1 MLSVKGRFVDGVARP
16 VEPVEGYDQE
26 EVIITF
32 LRGEDKEDEAE
43 RAQFAEWKGASMRT
57 LQEMWDNDKDAVYDT
72 L

>member
-1 MLSVKGRFVDGVARP
+1 MLSVKDHFVDGVARP

-32 LRGEDKEDEAE
+32 LRSEEDAE
-43 RAQFAEWKGASMRT
+43 RAEFAEWKGASART
-57 LQEMWDNDKDAVYDT
+57 LQEIWDNDKDAVYNR

>member
-32 LRGEDKEDEAE
+32 LRDVNEAE
-43 RAQFAEWKGASMRT
+43 RAVFADWKGASSRT
-57 LQEMWDNDKDAVYDT
+57 LQELWDNDKDAIYDT

>member
-1 MLSVKGRFVDGVARP
+1 MLSVKGHFADGVARP

-32 LRGEDKEDEAE
+32 LRGDDEAE
-43 RAQFAEWKGASMRT
+43 RALFAEWKGASMRS
-57 LQEMWDNDKDAVYDT
+57 LQELWDNDQDAVYDT

>member
-32 LRGEDKEDEAE
+32 LRRDDGAE
-43 RAQFAEWKGASMRT
+43 RAEFAEWKGASSRV
-57 LQEMWDNDKDAVYDT
+57 LQEYWDNDKDAVYDT

>member
-32 LRGEDKEDEAE
+32 LRDVDEAE
-43 RAQFAEWKGASMRT
+43 RAVFADWKGASSRT
-57 LQEMWDNDKDAVYDT
+57 LQELWDNDKDAIYDT

>member
-32 LRGEDKEDEAE
+32 LRRNDDAE
-43 RAQFAEWKGASMRT
+43 RAELTEWKGASSRVM
-57 LQEMWDNDKDAVYDT
+57 QEYWDNDKDAVYDT

>member
-1 MLSVKGRFVDGVARP
+1 MLSVRGQFVDGVARP

-32 LRGEDKEDEAE
+32 LRGDDEAE
-43 RAQFAEWKGASMRT
+43 RALLTEWKGASMRS
-57 LQEMWDNDKDAVYDT
+57 LQELWDNDQDAIYDT

>member
-32 LRGEDKEDEAE
+32 LRDVDETE
-43 RAQFAEWKGASMRT
+43 RAVFADWKGASSRT
-57 LQEMWDNDKDAVYDT
+57 LQELWDNDKDAIYDT

>member
-32 LRGEDKEDEAE
+32 LRDVDEAE
-43 RAQFAEWKGASMRT
+43 RAVFADWKVASSRT
-57 LQEMWDNDKDAVYDT
+57 MQELWDNDKDAIYDT

>member
-32 LRGEDKEDEAE
+32 LRRNDDAE
-43 RAQFAEWKGASMRT
+43 RAEFMDWKGASSRVM
-57 LQEMWDNDKDAVYDT
+57 QEYWDNDKDAVYDT

>member
-32 LRGEDKEDEAE
+32 LRRDDDAE
-43 RAQFAEWKGASMRT
+43 RAEFAEWKGASSRV
-57 LQEMWDNDKDAVYDT
+57 LQEYWDNDKDAVYDT

>member
-26 EVIITF
+26 EVIITS
-32 LRGEDKEDEAE
+32 LRGNEDAE
-43 RAQFAEWKGASMRT
+43 RAEFAEWKGASART
-57 LQEMWDNDKDAVYDT
+57 LQELWDNDKDAVYDT